1 MRNILVQSNSEEREI
16 NRPNN
21 PCPVDS
27 SKGGVDVGW
36 ETFIESEDIT
46 KKEKQEQYACL
57 PHKMPNFTFM
67 EVVSCAATSWGM
79 MCSHQSM

>member
-1 MRNILVQSNSEEREI
+1 MQSNSEEREI

-27 SKGGVDVGW
+27 SKGGVDAGW

-46 KKEKQEQYACL
+46 KKEK
-57 PHKMPNFTFM
+57 
-67 EVVSCAATSWGM
+67 
-79 MCSHQSM
+79 